1 MIYALFALALILH
14 LVHVFL
20 WARRTYAAHAFVE
33 QWCND
38 GESHQETINRLH
50 DRVVAGDVIEIFAKR
65 DGENLIDAAH
75 RVVDTVRA
83 LEEK

>member
-1 MIYALFALALILH
+1 
-14 LVHVFL
+14 
-20 WARRTYAAHAFVE
+20 
-33 QWCND
+33 
-38 GESHQETINRLH
+38 
-50 DRVVAGDVIEIFAKR
+50 VIEIFAKR